1 MESGEIICS
10 TILVA
15 WTIRNLKIKLGKE
28 KSPSCFSGV
37 QTLGFVEIL
46 KILMIS
52 EDSKWMT
59 CTSKPVPPFLE
70 L

>member
-28 KSPSCFSGV
+28 KRPSCFSGV
-37 QTLGFVEIL
+37 HTLGFVEIL

-52 EDSKWMT
+52 EDSK
-59 CTSKPVPPFLE
+59 
-70 L
+70 